1 MSIAPFF
8 QNWATGNALYAQYFS
23 LFPAG
28 KHNKNHHL
36 LHINKNIKGGN
47 YHMFDEYDEIMS
59 VQEVADAIFC
69 GKNTIYKLIKDK
81 QLS

>member
-1 MSIAPFF
+1 
-8 QNWATGNALYAQYFS
+8 
-23 LFPAG
+23 
-28 KHNKNHHL
+28 
-36 LHINKNIKGGN
+36 
-47 YHMFDEYDEIMS
+47 MFDEYDEIMS